1 MKTVLALILLFF
13 KVGVYSLTENNF
25 NGDIRNFVVGN
36 GKVFVVTDSQ
46 IIQMKHDLI
55 VEERRE
61 ISNLTHPNTVTI
73 LLPFQTNKT
82 LITCGTFE
90 CGYCE
95 VLDLNNISTS
105 IYWEDMSAGPFE
117 DESSVA
123 FLVDFNQG
131 EPETG
136 TYMLVARKKEDTVI
150 QNPQHKCLHNGVFTL
165 WNTLHSQHGGI
176 FSKIHSESTDHSIS
190 PEGDV
195 EWVDGFQTSSPS
207 HSYLLVNVQSL
218 TAPAVIVLKMENS
231 NSKSDMIK
239 SLQGSELQCCD
250 DKPRRR
256 LLSSSGVNSSGS
268 PFYWVG
274 VFTAHED
281 PENTVLAIY
290 NFSQIP
296 NQVPSQFS
304 CSPACRAMKG
314 DAVLTPRAVVL
325 NLTSMTSVAAE
336 KKESWIVIYI
346 GTRNGQLMKMVL
358 DKELRSSCVTV
369 LYRSDDDRM
378 VFPRMHFD
386 QVDHKHIYIA
396 LRNQIRRVA
405 VTQCDVYRTLR
416 DCRASQDPL
425 CGWCVTTSMC
435 STNDECS
442 DSSWISIPEAS
453 FEKNLITFHTRERST
468 TVTLELHLN
477 VKGTHNPTLT
487 CTFKVGDRNL
497 CHSTA
502 VFPSCSCSFSSER
515 LPANV
520 TATVTVGNQILT
532 ESLKLRSCP
541 DITEN
546 SPFAQCVACVSAGCD
561 WSNSNKKCNWISGSV
576 SNPTFNDA
584 CQGLSSGENAPKITS
599 LEPSLVSFHGRNN
612 AVIKGENLRMVEKIR
627 FQGFM
632 ECTVTETKVLDGSS
646 DTLLKFNIPKGNKG
660 NAKVCVVTADGLC
673 HSSATITYG
682 STISC
687 TRLQPTVSWASGRR
701 KIQVIGENLAYVET
715 VHVASDAITLIS
727 NKTFWFHTYSLSKY
741 KENVPFSVSLRVG
754 NLNVSCTDKLIYH
767 PDPEFT
773 TFSYSNVEK
782 DLLVTIQKTEDKLNI
797 STEDINVQ
805 GWFKGN
811 PHVCHIQEIKST
823 AVICKIFGGNKDV
836 TSVDLLK
843 VEVGDFKADL
853 VKNTPV
859 YIYIL
864 VALIILILIGSLVGV
879 LIHRKSQ
886 RKMSERMNERLEEL
900 ECEIRSEIRQGFVD
914 LQTEHSDLIQNVGAI
929 PFLDYKHFAL
939 KIFFPEGGP
948 LANMM
953 IKDISQVAVKIEVDE
968 KCQVFSALIRDQTF
982 LTCFVHALEEQKN
995 FSIKDKCVVASLLTV
1010 ALHGDLPYL
1019 TQLMEDLLQSLMDQP
1034 SNAQPKL
1041 LLRRTESI
1049 VEKVLTNWMS
1059 ICLYGF
1065 LRESVGQPLFL
1076 LVSALTQQISKG
1088 PVDAVTEKA
1097 LYTLNEDW
1105 LLWQAQDFNFSPLK
1119 LNVLFAVG
1127 TEGEVSESLEV
1138 NALTCDTIEQVKEK
1152 ILQTFQRKFG
1162 FPYTQQQREID
1173 IEYEKGGRYTPLE
1186 EVDGSSEVQGE
1197 VTMLNTLKHYQVP
1210 DGASIKV
1217 MTKKL
1222 HAPLSPQ
1229 TSVKDDQNFSTKYF
1243 HLIDPDID
1251 KDESNHPERK
1261 KLKLKEI
1268 YLTKLLSTKVAVHSF
1283 VENLFRSIWGMPNN
1297 KAPSAVKYF
1306 FDFLDAQAEKKKV
1319 TDPDVV
1325 HIWKTNSL
1333 PLRFWINILKNPNFV
1348 FSDLEKTPHLDA
1360 CLSVIAQ
1367 AFMDSFSLT
1376 DQQLGK
1382 HAPTNKLLYAKDIPQ
1397 YKQEVKM
1404 YYKLVK
1410 DQPSVSSQEFK
1421 TFLQDESKK
1430 HESEFNESA
1439 ALRELYKYMDR
1450 YFSEITEKLNQRDA
1464 SSKLKE
1470 EMNRVKELFD
1480 DMKKS
1485 SWT

>member
-1 MKTVLALILLFF
+1 
-13 KVGVYSLTENNF
+13 
-25 NGDIRNFVVGN
+25 
-36 GKVFVVTDSQ
+36 
-46 IIQMKHDLI
+46 
-55 VEERRE
+55 
-61 ISNLTHPNTVTI
+61 
-73 LLPFQTNKT
+73 
-82 LITCGTFE
+82 
-90 CGYCE
+90 
-95 VLDLNNISTS
+95 
-105 IYWEDMSAGPFE
+105 
-117 DESSVA
+117 
-123 FLVDFNQG
+123 
-131 EPETG
+131 
-136 TYMLVARKKEDTVI
+136 
-150 QNPQHKCLHNGVFTL
+150 
-165 WNTLHSQHGGI
+165 
-176 FSKIHSESTDHSIS
+176 
-190 PEGDV
+190 
-195 EWVDGFQTSSPS
+195 
-207 HSYLLVNVQSL
+207 
-218 TAPAVIVLKMENS
+218 
-231 NSKSDMIK
+231 
-239 SLQGSELQCCD
+239 
-250 DKPRRR
+250 
-256 LLSSSGVNSSGS
+256 
-268 PFYWVG
+268 
-274 VFTAHED
+274 
-281 PENTVLAIY
+281 
-290 NFSQIP
+290 
-296 NQVPSQFS
+296 
-304 CSPACRAMKG
+304 
-314 DAVLTPRAVVL
+314 
-325 NLTSMTSVAAE
+325 
-336 KKESWIVIYI
+336 
-346 GTRNGQLMKMVL
+346 
-358 DKELRSSCVTV
+358 
-369 LYRSDDDRM
+369 
-378 VFPRMHFD
+378 
-386 QVDHKHIYIA
+386 
-396 LRNQIRRVA
+396 
-405 VTQCDVYRTLR
+405 
-416 DCRASQDPL
+416 
-425 CGWCVTTSMC
+425 
-435 STNDECS
+435 
-442 DSSWISIPEAS
+442 
-453 FEKNLITFHTRERST
+453 
-468 TVTLELHLN
+468 
-477 VKGTHNPTLT
+477 
-487 CTFKVGDRNL
+487 
-497 CHSTA
+497 
-502 VFPSCSCSFSSER
+502 
-515 LPANV
+515 
-520 TATVTVGNQILT
+520 
-532 ESLKLRSCP
+532 
-541 DITEN
+541 
-546 SPFAQCVACVSAGCD
+546 
-561 WSNSNKKCNWISGSV
+561 
-576 SNPTFNDA
+576 
-584 CQGLSSGENAPKITS
+584 
-599 LEPSLVSFHGRNN
+599 
-612 AVIKGENLRMVEKIR
+612 
-627 FQGFM
+627 
-632 ECTVTETKVLDGSS
+632 
-646 DTLLKFNIPKGNKG
+646 
-660 NAKVCVVTADGLC
+660 
-673 HSSATITYG
+673 
-682 STISC
+682 
-687 TRLQPTVSWASGRR
+687 
-701 KIQVIGENLAYVET
+701 
-715 VHVASDAITLIS
+715 
-727 NKTFWFHTYSLSKY
+727 
-741 KENVPFSVSLRVG
+741 
-754 NLNVSCTDKLIYH
+754 
-767 PDPEFT
+767 
-773 TFSYSNVEK
+773 
-782 DLLVTIQKTEDKLNI
+782 
-797 STEDINVQ
+797 
-805 GWFKGN
+805 
-811 PHVCHIQEIKST
+811 
-823 AVICKIFGGNKDV
+823 
-836 TSVDLLK
+836 
-843 VEVGDFKADL
+843 
-853 VKNTPV
+853 
-859 YIYIL
+859 
-864 VALIILILIGSLVGV
+864 
-879 LIHRKSQ
+879 
-886 RKMSERMNERLEEL
+886 MSERMNERLEEL

-914 LQTEHSDLIQNVGAI
+914 LQTENSDLIQNVGAI

-1019 TQLMEDLLQSLMDQP
+1019 TQLMEDLLQNLMDQP

-1049 VEKVLTNWMS
+1049 VEKLLTNWMS

-1410 DQPSVSSQEFK
+1410 DQLSVSSQEFK

>member
-1 MKTVLALILLFF
+1 MKTVLVLILLFF
-13 KVGVYSLTENNF
+13 KVGVYSLTENSV
-25 NGDIRNFVVGN
+25 NGDISNFAVEN
-36 GKVFVVTDSQ
+36 GKVFVLTDSQ

-61 ISNLTHPNTVTI
+61 ISNHTHPNTVTI

-82 LITCGTFE
+82 LITCGTFR

-95 VLDLNNISTS
+95 VLDSNNISTS
-105 IYWEDMSAGPFE
+105 IHWEDVLAGPFV

-131 EPETG
+131 KPDGG

-150 QNPQHKCLHNGVFTL
+150 QNPQHKCPHNGVVTL

-176 FSKIHSESTDHSIS
+176 FSKTQSESTDTNIS
-190 PEGDV
+190 PGGDV
-195 EWVDGFQTSSPS
+195 EWVDGFQTSSSS
-207 HSYLLVNVQSL
+207 HTYLLVNIQSV

-231 NSKSDMIK
+231 DSKSDMIK
-239 SLQGSELQCCD
+239 SLQGSELECCD

-256 LLSSSGVNSSGS
+256 LLSSSGVISSGS

-296 NQVPSQFS
+296 NQVPSQFT
-304 CSPACRAMKG
+304 CSPACKTMKKG
-314 DAVLTPRAVVL
+314 NAVLTPHAVLL
-325 NLTSMTSVAAE
+325 NHTSMTSVAAE
-336 KKESWIVIYI
+336 KKGSWIVIYI

-358 DKELRSSCVTV
+358 DKEWRSSCVTV
-369 LYRSDDDRM
+369 LYKSDDDRM
-378 VFPRMHFD
+378 VFPRMQFD

-396 LRNQIRRVA
+396 LRNQIKRIA
-405 VTQCDVYRTLR
+405 VTCSDLYKTLR

-425 CGWCVTTSMC
+425 CGWCVSTSMC
-435 STNDECS
+435 STSDECS
-442 DSSWISIPEAS
+442 NSSWISIPEDS
-453 FEKNLITFHTRERST
+453 FQKNLTTFHTGVNST
-468 TVTLELHLN
+468 MPEI
-477 VKGTHNPTLT
+477 
-487 CTFKVGDRNL
+487 
-497 CHSTA
+497 
-502 VFPSCSCSFSSER
+502 SS
-515 LPANV
+515 L
-520 TATVTVGNQILT
+520 Q
-532 ESLKLRSCP
+532 
-541 DITEN
+541 
-546 SPFAQCVACVSAGCD
+546 
-561 WSNSNKKCNWISGSV
+561 
-576 SNPTFNDA
+576 
-584 CQGLSSGENAPKITS
+584 
-599 LEPSLVSFHGRNN
+599 PSLVSFQGRNN
-612 AVIKGENLRMVEKIR
+612 AVIKGKNLRLVKRIH

-632 ECTVTETKVLDGSS
+632 ECAVTETKVLDGSS

-660 NAKVCVVTADGLC
+660 NAKVCVVTADGQC

-682 STISC
+682 SAATC

-715 VHVASDAITLIS
+715 VHVASDAKTLIS
-727 NKTFWFHTYSLSKY
+727 NKTFWFQTSSLSKY

-754 NLNVSCTDKLIYH
+754 NLNVSCADKLIYH

-843 VEVGDFKADL
+843 VEVGEFKAEL

-886 RKMSERMNERLEEL
+886 RKMSERMNERLEVL

-914 LQTEHSDLIQNVGAI
+914 LQTENSDLIQNVGAI

-982 LTCFVHALEEQKN
+982 LTCFVHALEEQKY

-1049 VEKVLTNWMS
+1049 VEKLLTNWMS